1 MEAEGGIEPPS
12 TALQA
17 AKYTYN
23 SIMYRHCHSYR
34 HLCMAN
40 YEFVP

>member
-17 AKYTYN
+17 AYLPYVSMTYKYFLV
-23 SIMYRHCHSYR
+23 IFR
-34 HLCMAN
+34 
-40 YEFVP
+40 